1 MTLQQQ
7 ILAEFKQHF
16 PRRTFREIED
26 LTGIQLTRVFRL
38 MNGAPMR
45 LDEYETLKHVIET
58 RSPFF
63 KSTDRGDKLLARVRA
78 ELSHEEIEKI
88 FGQMEKR
95 LHWNQ
100 LLSGKT
106 TTPQTDIHIA

>member
-1 MTLQQQ
+1 MNLQQQ

-16 PRRTFREIED
+16 PRRTFREVED

-45 LDEYETLKHVIET
+45 LDEYETLRHVIET

-78 ELSHEEIEKI
+78 ELSREEIEKL
-88 FGQMEKR
+88 FAQMEKR
-95 LHWNQ
+95 LYWNQ

-106 TTPQTDIHIA
+106 TKPQTDIHIA